1 MSHTTPFVHRN
12 LPRLLLQARESV
24 MAHTRPGLR
33 EHGLS
38 DQQWRVL
45 RVLGEHGTVE
55 TGRVAREAFILGPS
69 LTGVLA
75 RMERDG
81 LIRRERDPEDQRR
94 TRGRSH
100 GCKGCKLVEKLSH
113 TIEAHY
119 DWMEEVETG
128 AAVRATGAELYA
140 PARRPHRTGATLTFM
155 LPEGT
160 VYGTLLNFR
169 KANAPCG
176 RPADGPAPYKAPPKA
191 PVLYIKTANT
201 WSCQRRH
208 HSRARASRASEVE
221 KWAPPSP
228 W

>member
-1 MSHTTPFVHRN
+1 MSPTFVHRN

-24 MAHTRPGLR
+24 MAHTRPSLR

-81 LIRRERDPEDQRR
+81 LVRRAKDPGDQRR
-94 TRGRSH
+94 SVVEATSRGLE
-100 GCKGCKLVEKLSH
+100 LVEKLSL

-119 DWMEEVETG
+119 GWMEKSLG
-128 AAVRATGAELYA
+128 KQKLAELYVLLDA
-140 PARRPHRTGATLTFM
+140 VIELERT
-155 LPEGT
+155 
-160 VYGTLLNFR
+160 
-169 KANAPCG
+169 
-176 RPADGPAPYKAPPKA
+176 
-191 PVLYIKTANT
+191 
-201 WSCQRRH
+201 
-208 HSRARASRASEVE
+208 
-221 KWAPPSP
+221 
-228 W
+228 